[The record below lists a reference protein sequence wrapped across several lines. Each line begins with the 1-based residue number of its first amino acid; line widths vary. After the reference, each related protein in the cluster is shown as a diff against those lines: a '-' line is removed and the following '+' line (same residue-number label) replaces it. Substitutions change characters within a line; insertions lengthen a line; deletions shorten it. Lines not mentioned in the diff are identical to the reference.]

1 MPLSTLQ
8 ATPRDETC
16 KTQGQDGVAL
26 SFPAGLFHPLQ
37 HTGLARRSPTLLHA
51 LGAVSLSGTGIT
63 GGAHGS
69 LAD

>member
-8 ATPRDETC
+8 ATPHDETC

-51 LGAVSLSGTGIT
+51 LKGDLLPVPRQFYVQ
-63 GGAHGS
+63 
-69 LAD
+69 